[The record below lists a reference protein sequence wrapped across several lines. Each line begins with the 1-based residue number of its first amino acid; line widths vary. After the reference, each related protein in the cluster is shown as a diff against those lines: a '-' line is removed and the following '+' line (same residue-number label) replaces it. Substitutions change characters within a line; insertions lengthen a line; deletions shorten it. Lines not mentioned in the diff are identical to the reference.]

1 MPTIKK
7 TEENTHPL
15 PPGSFGL
22 PLIGETIDFIRD
34 SNFADRREQK
44 YGTIF
49 KTHILGRPT
58 IVMIGPEANRFISTL
73 VEYPRSPAGERRDVC
88 AAFRRKNQ
96 SMLRFYT

>member
-22 PLIGETIDFIRD
+22 PLIGETIYFLRDRNFI
-34 SNFADRREQK
+34 ARRENK

-49 KTHILGRPT
+49 KSNILRRST
-58 IVMIGPEANRFISTL
+58 AVMVGPEANRFILQTHFDHFSW
-73 VEYPRSPAGERRDVC
+73 RDGWP
-88 AAFRRKNQ
+88 K
-96 SMLRFYT
+96 SS